1 MSIGIVVICTNAYF
15 ILGLRFVKKFMKHY
29 KGENEIVFY
38 LFTDT
43 HPIPYAPNLNIHY
56 FHTVHKHW
64 QDGTNSKFK
73 NMLELKDEPCDYFY
87 YFDADTN
94 IDRDFTE
101 WFLGD
106 LVGGEH
112 YNNSWEQEKQY
123 DRNPLSRSYVP
134 KDTPLLQ
141 MYFYGAFFGGKKEH
155 VIAFCQTNYDN
166 QQADKLIGY
175 EPCWNDESY
184 INHYFHYHPPTVVP
198 TNKFEFCISD
208 KGGIGETRNTSLTIE
223 HYKKVLLEN
232 PSIVFDISNQT
243 LVFEQKKCTEPIEF
257 IEIDLTKIKTI
268 VLHNRT
274 EQRRNHIT
282 SVLDKTSLDYS
293 IFDSFPNSYLISAID
308 SLIHIYKEL
317 LSKPFEPVLLLE
329 DDVNTTDHFKSI
341 IQVPKGDCVYL
352 GLSTCWSSFGH
363 SPSYPWVSI
372 NEELVQIKDMMSLHA
387 YVITSKRW
395 LEVLL
400 ECIIQLKE
408 APTYFDIPVA
418 RKMIDYKVYAFKYPF
433 FYQDGSVGG
442 QQGPTK
448 ITIEDIADKVF
459 K

>member
-1 MSIGIVVICTNAYF
+1 MRIGIVVICTNAYF
-15 ILGLRFVKKFMKHY
+15 ILGLRFIKKFMKHY
-29 KGENEIVFY
+29 KGENKIVFY

-43 HPIPYAPNLNIHY
+43 DPIPYAPNLNIRY

-73 NMLELKDEPCDYFY
+73 NMLELKDEPCDSFY

-94 IDRDFTE
+94 IDKDFTE

-112 YNNSWEQEKQY
+112 YNNSWEQEKPY

-141 MYFYGAFFGGKKEH
+141 MYFYGAFFGGKKEQ
-155 VIAFCQTNYDN
+155 VLAFCQTNYDN
-166 QQADKLIGY
+166 QEADKLIGY

-198 TNKFEFCISD
+198 TDQFAFCISD
-208 KGGIGETRNTSLTIE
+208 KGGIGETRNTSLVIE
-223 HYKKVLLEN
+223 HYKNVLLEN
-232 PSIVFDISNQT
+232 PTIVFDISNQT
-243 LVFEQKKCTEPIEF
+243 LVFEHPTEPIEF
-257 IEIDLTKIKTI
+257 IEIDLSKIKTI

-274 EQRRNHIT
+274 DQRRNHIT

-293 IFDSFPNSYLISAID
+293 IFDGLPRDSGLRSCID
-308 SLIHIYKEL
+308 SLIYIYTEL
-317 LSKPFEPVLLLE
+317 LSKPFEPVLMLE
-329 DDVNTTDHFKSI
+329 DDVNTTEHFKSI
-341 IQVPKGDCVYL
+341 IKVPNGDCVYL
-352 GLSTCWSSFGH
+352 GLSTCWSSFCH
-363 SPSYPWVSI
+363 LPNHPWVSI
-372 NEELVQIKDMMSLHA
+372 NEELLQIKDMLSAHA

-395 LEVLL
+395 LELL
-400 ECIIQLKE
+400 LNIMNDLKDKIE
-408 APTYFDIPVA
+408 FPDIYIA

-442 QQGPTK
+442 QETPTK
-448 ITIEDIADKVF
+448 ITIEDIADRVF

>member
-15 ILGLRFVKKFMKHY
+15 ILGLRFIKKFMKHY
-29 KGENEIVFY
+29 KGNHEIIFY

-43 HPIPYAPNLNIHY
+43 DPIPYAPNLNVRY

-73 NMLELKDEPCDYFY
+73 NILDLKEESCDFFY

-94 IDRDFTE
+94 IDKDFTE

-112 YNNSWEQEKQY
+112 YNNRWEQEKPY

-155 VIAFCQTNYDN
+155 VLAFCQTNYDN

-198 TNKFEFCISD
+198 SDKFAFCISD
-208 KGGIGETRNTSLTIE
+208 KGGIGETRDTSLDIKL
-223 HYKKVLLEN
+223 YKTLLLEN
-232 PSIVFDISNQT
+232 PTSVFTIANQT
-243 LVFEQKKCTEPIEF
+243 LIFETKPKELEF
-257 IEIDLTKIKTI
+257 IEINLSTIKTI
-268 VLHNRT
+268 VLHNKT
-274 EQRRNHIT
+274 TQRKNHIT
-282 SVLDKTSLDYS
+282 SVLDKTTLNYS
-293 IFDSFPNSYLISAID
+293 IFDCLPGGYLVSAID
-308 SLIHIYKEL
+308 SLICIYKDL

-329 DDVNTTDHFKSI
+329 DDVNITDRFKTI
-341 IQVPKGDCVYL
+341 LQVPKGDCVYL
-352 GLSTCWSSFGH
+352 GLSTCWSSFGR
-363 SPSYPWVSI
+363 SPSYSWVSI
-372 NEELVQIKDMMSLHA
+372 NEEIVQIKDMLSTHA
-387 YVITSKRW
+387 YVITSKEW

-400 ECIIQLKE
+400 ECMVKLKK
-408 APTYFDIPVA
+408 APTYYDIPIA
-418 RKMIDYKVYAFKYPF
+418 RKMINYKVYAFKYPF

-442 QQGPTK
+442 QQAPTK
-448 ITIEDIADKVF
+448 ITIHDIADKVYY
-459 K
+459 